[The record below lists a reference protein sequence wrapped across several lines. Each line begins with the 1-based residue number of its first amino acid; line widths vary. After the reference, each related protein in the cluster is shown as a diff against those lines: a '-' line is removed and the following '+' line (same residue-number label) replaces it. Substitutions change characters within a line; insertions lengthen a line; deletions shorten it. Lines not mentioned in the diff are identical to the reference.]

1 MSGAL
6 RYVGAICIVVCAF
19 LLSRSYSSYIKR
31 RVSECEC
38 FLLLISHVEKMIRCF
53 LSPVSDIF
61 SKFECNE
68 AKVMSFVC
76 GVRDGKALSDAF
88 AECEC
93 ELALGKDGKKILSE
107 LFSELGRGYKDGTLS
122 LVASA
127 RSELEKYT
135 AREREEGEK
144 NLKLATALLVGG
156 AVGVVLLF
164 L

>member
-19 LLSRSYSSYIKR
+19 LLSRSYSSYMKR

-38 FLLLISHVEKMIRCF
+38 FLLLISHAEKMIRCF
-53 LSPVSDIF
+53 LSPITDIF
-61 SKFECNE
+61 SGFECGE
-68 AKVMSFVC
+68 ESVMAFVC
-76 GVRDGKALSDAF
+76 DVRGGKALSDAF
-88 AECEC
+88 AEREC
-93 ELALGKDGKKILSE
+93 DFALGKDGKKILSE
-107 LFSELGRGYKDGTLS
+107 LFSELGRGYKDGTLT

-135 AREREEGEK
+135 VREREEGEK
-144 NLKLATALLVGG
+144 NSKLATALLVGG
-156 AVGVVLLF
+156 AVGVLLLF